1 MLSNSFPYIAF
12 SLLFFLFSLDGY
24 VFSKNTEA
32 YKSIRFLFVNA
43 TVLISIYFIGCRG
56 FVAADWY
63 FYLPYFEKCPTF
75 FDETSKIF
83 EFVKNNE
90 YEKGYCLFSIICKS
104 IFDNYFAFQFICF
117 VIDFFVLHSFFKEYC
132 RKYYFLGWMLFWI
145 FQGFVFEIII
155 LRNAKAIMLFLISIK
170 YAEKRKFLPYFFINL
185 LGVFFHSSAVIYI
198 PLYFFFGLKRHPK
211 IELFLFISGGFIYV
225 LQIPLI
231 KPVLLLFSNFMPGRY
246 GHLVQMYL
254 ASDLYSASYGIT
266 IGFLERFFTFCILYK
281 FSKRIIKND
290 NRMKT
295 FWFIFLLYSYSY
307 LFMSDFSILIER
319 IPNLFICSYWILYP
333 KLFGLLKKE
342 FKYIFLILLLLYG
355 SMRTATLLSKNWAY
369 YDNFI
374 TGAIS
379 SMERKNLYIKTG
391 YGDKK

>member
-117 VIDFFVLHSFFKEYC
+117 VIDCFVLHSLHFIY
-132 RKYYFLGWMLFWI
+132 
-145 FQGFVFEIII
+145 I
-155 LRNAKAIMLFLISIK
+155 LRMQRVCKKTLYFCTLFCTLFLLISM
-170 YAEKRKFLPYFFINL
+170 
-185 LGVFFHSSAVIYI
+185 LG
-198 PLYFFFGLKRHPK
+198 
-211 IELFLFISGGFIYV
+211 
-225 LQIPLI
+225 
-231 KPVLLLFSNFMPGRY
+231 FSR
-246 GHLVQMYL
+246 
-254 ASDLYSASYGIT
+254 S
-266 IGFLERFFTFCILYK
+266 
-281 FSKRIIKND
+281 
-290 NRMKT
+290 
-295 FWFIFLLYSYSY
+295 
-307 LFMSDFSILIER
+307 
-319 IPNLFICSYWILYP
+319 
-333 KLFGLLKKE
+333 
-342 FKYIFLILLLLYG
+342 
-355 SMRTATLLSKNWAY
+355 
-369 YDNFI
+369 
-374 TGAIS
+374 
-379 SMERKNLYIKTG
+379 
-391 YGDKK
+391 